1 MHHGDVNRAATWYL
15 SHGHEAF
22 LEKQEELEEQAALA
36 LSMGENGE
44 SKQELNALSTEKELF
59 VVVSLEEAQSLRR
72 AMQKHPVLRHAIALY
87 TPDGLNLTPARK
99 EERKEESKKDSK
111 EESKEPLVPAPVK
124 LLRQTTAEVVLPMT
138 NPSPLDL
145 ACQVTKFFNSQL
157 WYTDTEVVWVLMSLD
172 DSAESERRVAFEGN
186 CCYQLLSIALFFT
199 FIVVPLFLFL
209 FLFLFSSLSSICL
222 SSLLS
227 LSSSLSLSLFTFSFS
242 LSLFLSFSLFLFL
255 SFSLFQPRPP
265 VVFVIDHNGKELRS
279 PMRFTIPIPHN
290 CCG

>member
-1 MHHGDVNRAATWYL
+1 MLFVVLLVVVGGCWLLLVVGCCWLLLVVVGWWLVVGCWLLVVVGWFWVAHTCFCPFLFPSGVCGPQLNPEQAISLITMHHGDVNRAATWYL

-44 SKQELNALSTEKELF
+44 TKQELNALSTEKELF

-99 EERKEESKKDSK
+99 EESKKESKKESK

-186 CCYQLLSIALFFT
+186 CCYQLLSIALRCF
-199 FIVVPLFLFL
+199 
-209 FLFLFSSLSSICL
+209 
-222 SSLLS
+222 
-227 LSSSLSLSLFTFSFS
+227 
-242 LSLFLSFSLFLFL
+242 
-255 SFSLFQPRPP
+255 
-265 VVFVIDHNGKELRS
+265 
-279 PMRFTIPIPHN
+279 
-290 CCG
+290 